1 MASFSVFCPTCQSS
15 LRVADENAIGQ
26 ILPCPKCNSMVLIER
41 PTEEVGETTETA
53 VAPPTAEDDVAVHQA
68 PVVDVADPQDDLA
81 AVDPVEPV
89 ESGVATTSE
98 DASTEAVHSSEKSF
112 EKSDELTEESAPSD
126 FSDGDWSA
134 PSPSMRQL
142 VLTGAAG
149 LLGVILA
156 LLVFSYFVF
165 RKQDVTNVSRP
176 DESEPIAN
184 ASETSHEDSSQLLD
198 FATLQSGSLP
208 ESSDVDEQSQAE
220 PGPSQELTPPEQ
232 GLDDPHASESV
243 ALQSDKDAP
252 PGFES
257 KSVEREG
264 AADTAINPAVDKLL
278 TELAKDSE
286 GDALSEENLSDLEE
300 PAQEDKDEYIARLE
314 KPHLSRPPPRNVDI
328 DAQLAMKL
336 VAIEFEKTPLADF
349 VELISSLSTLP
360 ITLNVESLA
369 LKKLTPESTITTKM
383 EDVTIAEI
391 LGSGLA
397 PHDLT
402 FERTP
407 HGLYVTIPK
416 AATARKVSYDL
427 SDLATQFPGLDDW
440 ICQYVLSRISA
451 DSWLENGGPQRVE
464 VVEESL
470 VVTHTLEIHFEILR
484 LCERMRVACGL
495 NPRFRFP
502 QATFNLKPKAERARE
517 RLGTKFTLNFGQPQR
532 LTKILKRLADDTD
545 SRIVIN
551 WEALHALQWNSN
563 AEAKLIVDGAL
574 FSETL
579 EQLLG
584 PMELG
589 YRIVDSKT
597 IEITSQNVL
606 HDRQE
611 IEFYPLAGLADEA
624 TEVAAVITQIYTKL
638 AEQEISLHRQD
649 GHIQS
654 PPGVDYLVVS
664 LTQPQHSRLWK
675 ILQQWEHRD

>member
-1 MASFSVFCPTCQSS
+1 M
-15 LRVADENAIGQ
+15 
-26 ILPCPKCNSMVLIER
+26 
-41 PTEEVGETTETA
+41 
-53 VAPPTAEDDVAVHQA
+53 
-68 PVVDVADPQDDLA
+68 
-81 AVDPVEPV
+81 
-89 ESGVATTSE
+89 
-98 DASTEAVHSSEKSF
+98 
-112 EKSDELTEESAPSD
+112 
-126 FSDGDWSA
+126 
-134 PSPSMRQL
+134 
-142 VLTGAAG
+142 
-149 LLGVILA
+149 
-156 LLVFSYFVF
+156 
-165 RKQDVTNVSRP
+165 
-176 DESEPIAN
+176 
-184 ASETSHEDSSQLLD
+184 
-198 FATLQSGSLP
+198 
-208 ESSDVDEQSQAE
+208 
-220 PGPSQELTPPEQ
+220 
-232 GLDDPHASESV
+232 
-243 ALQSDKDAP
+243 
-252 PGFES
+252 
-257 KSVEREG
+257 
-264 AADTAINPAVDKLL
+264 
-278 TELAKDSE
+278 
-286 GDALSEENLSDLEE
+286 
-300 PAQEDKDEYIARLE
+300 
-314 KPHLSRPPPRNVDI
+314 
-328 DAQLAMKL
+328 
-336 VAIEFEKTPLADF
+336 
-349 VELISSLSTLP
+349 
-360 ITLNVESLA
+360 
-369 LKKLTPESTITTKM
+369 
-383 EDVTIAEI
+383 
-391 LGSGLA
+391 
-397 PHDLT
+397 
-402 FERTP
+402 
-407 HGLYVTIPK
+407 
-416 AATARKVSYDL
+416 
-427 SDLATQFPGLDDW
+427 
-440 ICQYVLSRISA
+440 
-451 DSWLENGGPQRVE
+451 
-464 VVEESL
+464 
-470 VVTHTLEIHFEILR
+470 VTHTLEIHFEILR